1 MHLWLSGAASLQSSG
16 MELAA
21 PSMVTAPSAAL
32 LAPSLTPGQE
42 QEPRRSSIIPAP
54 DTPHLIVPHTATDC
68 SPFAHGD
75 GGQLQTAPLL
85 AASPGLHCAMLP
97 VARDRML
104 LPRSLSWS
112 QQPAAVNKQP
122 SSNLEGWL
130 AGWAALA
137 SKPLPPPA
145 SQAAQPAVPT
155 DAGDAG
161 QPAAPPTAG
170 QIMWSAVHTR
180 FEGDLGASSRSKR
193 ARVGRA
199 QPAQLPSSTDALAA
213 FKAAWAGNVARSY
226 VKWC

>member
-1 MHLWLSGAASLQSSG
+1 

-85 AASPGLHCAMLP
+85 AASPGLHCTMLP

-155 DAGDAG
+155 DVII
-161 QPAAPPTAG
+161 QPAAPPIAG
-170 QIMWSAVHTR
+170 QIMWPGVCTR
-180 FEGDLGASSRSKR
+180 MGEDSGASSSSKR